1 MYDPTGGS
9 DVAGGTETLAVQDP
23 NSKNM
28 YKLYGY
34 KFFSSATDADIA
46 LSLARVVD
54 PATGKITSVN
64 NSKLGLNFVMWNSSI
79 LMVLFLLRV
88 QKDCPCF

>member
-1 MYDPTGGS
+1 M
-9 DVAGGTETLAVQDP
+9 AGGTETLAVQDP

-46 LSLARVVD
+46 LTLARVVD
-54 PATGKITSVN
+54 PATGKITLVK
-64 NSKLGLNFVMWNSSI
+64 NSKLGLNFVIWNSSI
-79 LMVLFLLRV
+79 LVLFLLRV
-88 QKDCPCF
+88 QKDCLCF

>member
-1 MYDPTGGS
+1 M
-9 DVAGGTETLAVQDP
+9 AGDTETLAVQDP

-46 LSLARVVD
+46 LTLARVVD
-54 PATGKITSVN
+54 PATGKITLVK
-64 NSKLGLNFVMWNSSI
+64 NSKLGLNFVIWNSSI
-79 LMVLFLLRV
+79 LVLFLLRV
-88 QKDCPCF
+88 QKDCLCF

>member
-1 MYDPTGGS
+1 MYDPIGGS

-46 LSLARVVD
+46 LTLARMVD
-54 PATGKITSVN
+54 PATGKITSVK
-64 NSKLGLNFVMWNSSI
+64 NSKLGLIFVIWNSSI
-79 LMVLFLLRV
+79 LVLFLLRV
-88 QKDCPCF
+88 QKDCLCF